1 MRISRKAAAGVA
13 TLALA
18 AGLGLGAIP
27 ASASTR
33 ATVVYAA
40 GPFAGAWRG
49 PQVRPHTIYLGADYW
64 LDQMGWHTW
73 SHGSAHG
80 YGRSNAAAGAGYPLQ
95 RYRVTATL
103 SDVRYHGSQPYFEKL
118 VLTAPHHATVVR
130 WAGNGE
136 L

>member
-1 MRISRKAAAGVA
+1 MRISRKLTAAATG
-13 TLALA
+13 LALA
-18 AGLGLGAIP
+18 AGTGLGLGAVP

-40 GPFAGAWRG
+40 GPWDS

-80 YGRSNAAAGAGYPLQ
+80 YGRSNAAAGAGYPLH

-103 SDVRYHGSQPYFEKL
+103 SDVHYHGRQPYFEKL

-130 WAGNGE
+130 WAQNGWF
-136 L
+136 